1 MTDYANAFHD
11 CRGPTSKAYDDLN
24 FMGKLRYRWR
34 KNFSDDFGVVHLEKA
49 IEWVRDGLLLV
60 QGQDSDKRNAILRRL
75 YAPNS
80 ALRWKKGGFIFT
92 NLIRAM
98 QLEDGFDAQNI
109 KTRILLLKDLADCD
123 DIADV
128 LPVLPNGVIT
138 ILVYDEDAPQE
149 VTASAYAQVIKS
161 MRQQLM
167 VLYSSKIEGDSAHD
181 IVGGT
186 EFQKRRWTIPMVF
199 EESFAYSCH
208 HELHPH
214 LWRAVF
220 ATVLMNKVPI
230 TTEQFSKAT
239 NDEGYLAQA
248 GRLISLCDTILL
260 DSTDAFELL
269 KDADPFTELLGKDE
283 FIESFQTLGEVCN
296 ARGWNKP
303 YTSIFVHKGA
313 YLMVRPMG
321 EA

>member
-1 MTDYANAFHD
+1 MTDQANAFDD
-11 CRGPTSKAYDDLN
+11 CQSRNYPAKAYKHLN
-24 FMGKLRYRWR
+24 FLGKLRHRWR
-34 KNFSDDFGVVHLEKA
+34 KRFSDDFGVVDLEKT
-49 IEWVRDGLLLV
+49 IGWVRDGLLLV
-60 QGQDSDKRNAILRRL
+60 QGQDTDKRNAILRRL
-75 YAPNS
+75 YAPNG

-109 KTRILLLKDLADCD
+109 KTRILLLKDLADCE

-138 ILVYDEDAPQE
+138 ILVYDEDASQE
-149 VTASAYAQVIKS
+149 VTASAYAKVIKS

-230 TTEQFSKAT
+230 TTENFTQA
-239 NDEGYLAQA
+239 NAHLGQA

-269 KDADPFTELLGKDE
+269 KKADPFTELLEKEE
-283 FIESFQTLGEVCN
+283 FIESFQTLDEVCST
-296 ARGWNKP
+296 RGWNKP
-303 YTSIFVHKGA
+303 YTSIFVHRGA
-313 YLMVRPMG
+313 YLVVRPR
-321 EA
+321 EES